1 MPVNYRCKC
10 GRWIRLAAGTRSI
23 RCPDCLRT
31 IRRPNYGLIWAVIG
45 VMAALLVGV
54 GVLAAA
60 LPRSAEPIA
69 QTTEPTPKPTAP
81 ADPTTAKRVEPTTAK
96 APDLSPPTR
105 PTVPEPPPKPVA
117 PPPTPPADP
126 PRVGKLVT
134 EPAGRYKVGDTF
146 VQEVTVTRS
155 SAFGVPSIGIAA
167 TESAEYTLTSK
178 CEVTAVNADGSIT
191 VTQTVQGGKLLDASL
206 DMKEPLADALAKA
219 KGAKFEMAIAQ
230 NGKVTSLKGL
240 DDPIRV
246 KLNQEV
252 EQVTVRVWSV
262 LDADAW
268 KELAGLTFFQPD
280 KPGVGE
286 KWSRDF
292 AHDWGP
298 LGSWLGRTDYQTAKK
313 PEKDGTL
320 RTDYVQTISHR
331 PAKGGGG
338 GLPLTLRDVR
348 FPDVEAGGAIRY
360 DPAVNRVTAAEE
372 LFHVRGGLTA
382 SLGGG
387 EGAVV
392 AVEEQQRFRLAV
404 SEVVP
409 RELVGDKPKK

>member
-10 GRWIRLAAGTRSI
+10 GRWIRVPSGTRST
-23 RCPDCLRT
+23 RCPECLRT
-31 IRRPNYGLIWAVIG
+31 IRLPNYGLIWAVVG
-45 VMAALLVGV
+45 VVAALLGGI

-69 QTTEPTPKPTAP
+69 LTTEPAPKPPAP

-96 APDLSPPTR
+96 APDPAPPTR
-105 PTVPEPPPKPVA
+105 PTIPEPPPKPVA
-117 PPPTPPADP
+117 PTPVLPADL

-146 VQEVTVTRS
+146 GQELTVTRM
-155 SAFGVPSIGIAA
+155 SAFGVLGITTTQA
-167 TESAEYTLTSK
+167 AEYTLTSK
-178 CEVTAVNADGSIT
+178 CEVTAVHDDGSIT
-191 VTQTVQGGKLLDASL
+191 VTQTVQGGKLLDASD
-206 DMKEPLADALAKA
+206 DMKEPLADALKQAV
-219 KGAKFEMAIAQ
+219 GAKFEMAVAQ
-230 NGKVTSLKGL
+230 IGKVMSLKGL
-240 DDPIRV
+240 DDPVRV
-246 KLNQEV
+246 KMGRDAERQTL
-252 EQVTVRVWSV
+252 RLWSV

-280 KPGVGE
+280 KPGLGE

-313 PEKDGTL
+313 AEKDGTHVIG
-320 RTDYVQTISHR
+320 YAHAISHR

-338 GLPLTLRDVR
+338 NLPVQFRDVS
-348 FPDVEAGGAIRY
+348 FPNVEAGGVIKY
-360 DPAVNRVTAAEE
+360 DPAVSRVTTAEE
-372 LFHVRGGLTA
+372 LFHVRGGVTA
-382 SLGGG
+382 SFGGADATV
-387 EGAVV
+387 E
-392 AVEEQQRFRLAV
+392 VEEKQRFRLAV

-409 RELVGDKPKK
+409 RELVGEKGKK